1 MQLELHLR
9 CDLHPR
15 DTVHDEFGGH
25 DGLRLADVLRTMLAS
40 SVHDVQ
46 GKWSNIPEEELAV
59 EITDVNGIHVY
70 DVNILETRQR
80 QVCQDLAAQATSAD
94 HKNLAFISQK
104 ILYLL
109 IA

>member
-59 EITDVNGIHVY
+59 EITDVNSIHVY
-70 DVNILETRQR
+70 DMNILETRQR
-80 QVCQDLAAQATSAD
+80 QVRQDLAAQASSTD
-94 HKNLAFISQK
+94 HKYLACLSQK
-104 ILYLL
+104 LL
-109 IA
+109 DLLVS